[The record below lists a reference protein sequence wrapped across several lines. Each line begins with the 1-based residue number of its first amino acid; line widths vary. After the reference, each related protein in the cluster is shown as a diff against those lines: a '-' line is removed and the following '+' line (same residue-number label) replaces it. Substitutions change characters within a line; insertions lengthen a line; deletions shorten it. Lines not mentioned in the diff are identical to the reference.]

1 MSFFRTLQFSK
12 GAVSLF
18 ANPKFEKSLA
28 FAKYIEKNLNTAG
41 KDIGHLPFDFEE
53 TTTAPTLDQLLTIK
67 SFVDEKKGIV
77 PSTFT
82 PAQVF
87 APAQPALKAAGKTFP
102 DDWKSHKIIETLIKA
117 DTFDNPTVI
126 RPILVDWEKGQ
137 VAIDDLEAAKKLW
150 EELILRQD

>member
-18 ANPKFEKSLA
+18 ANPKFEKSLT
-28 FAKYIEKNLNTAG
+28 FAKYIENNLATAG
-41 KDIGHLPFDFEE
+41 KDIGDLPFDFEE
-53 TTTAPTLDQLLTIK
+53 TTNAPTLDQLLTIK

-77 PSTFT
+77 PASFT
-82 PAQVF
+82 PSQVF
-87 APAQPALKAAGKTFP
+87 APAQPALKAAGKSFP
-102 DDWKSHKIIETLIKA
+102 DDWKAHKIIETLIKA
-117 DTFDNPTVI
+117 DTFDKPTVV

-150 EELILRQD
+150 DELVAREA

>member
-28 FAKYIEKNLNTAG
+28 LAKYIETNLNTAG
-41 KDIGHLPFDFEE
+41 KDVGDLPFEFEE
-53 TTTAPTLDQLLTIK
+53 STTAPTLDQLLTIK

-77 PSTFT
+77 PGSFT
-82 PAQVF
+82 PSQVF
-87 APAQPALKAAGKTFP
+87 APAGPALKAAGKSFP
-102 DDWKSHKIIETLIKA
+102 EDWKSHKVIETLIKA
-117 DTFDNPTVI
+117 DTFDSPTVI

-137 VAIDDLEAAKKLW
+137 VALDDVEAAKKLW
-150 EELILRQD
+150 QELITREN

>member
-1 MSFFRTLQFSK
+1 M
-12 GAVSLF
+12 SLF

-41 KDIGHLPFDFEE
+41 KDIGDLPFDFEE